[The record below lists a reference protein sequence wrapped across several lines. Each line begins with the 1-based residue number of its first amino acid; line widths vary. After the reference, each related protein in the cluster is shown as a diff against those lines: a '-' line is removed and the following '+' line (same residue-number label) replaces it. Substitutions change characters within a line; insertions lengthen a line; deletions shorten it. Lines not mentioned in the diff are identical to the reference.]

1 MGLLN
6 AGNLKK
12 AFGTDVVFSG
22 VSFEI
27 QENDRIGLVGRNGC
41 GKTTLLRILT
51 GELSPDEG
59 TVGRASDARLGYM
72 EQQACRDPE
81 RTAYDEVLTVFRTLS
96 ELEKEIEQVNRSLQ
110 DKPGNADALIER
122 QAELNDRFLSGGG
135 LTYRSRARSALIG
148 LGFSEEQLGQ
158 KVGVLSGGQ
167 RAKLQLA
174 KLLLG
179 GASLLLLDEPTNHL
193 DISSVRWLEDFLRSW
208 SGAFVVTSHD
218 RYFLDR
224 ITGRTFEMENGRLQV
239 YKGNY
244 TAYLAQKG
252 ENDLAARRKYDNT
265 QKEIARIEGIVE
277 QQRRWNR
284 ERNIRTAESKLKS
297 IERLKSTLE
306 KPEEEE
312 DSIRFRFGTERR
324 SGNDVLSVKDLAL
337 SFDGREIFRNVDM
350 EIHRGERIFLIG
362 PNGCGKTSLLKA
374 LLGINAPAEGSV
386 RFGEGVDTGYYDQLQ
401 TGLRPEKEVI
411 DEIWDY
417 YPRMNETE
425 VRSALALFLFRG
437 EDVFK
442 PVSALSGGERARI
455 LLLRLML
462 SRDNFL
468 LLDEPTNHLDIR
480 SCEALE
486 SALRDYD
493 GTLLAVSHDRYLI
506 NKFADRIYYL
516 GPDGATPYS
525 GNYDD
530 FLAATETARA
540 EEPKASAG
548 GEEYRVRK
556 EREAA
561 VRKEKAEMRRLEE
574 RIGQT
579 EQELEELSEKLSE
592 PETASDYQAAMELT
606 EKIAGLK
613 RENDAAFSRWSE
625 LAQKYGD

>member
-530 FLAATETARA
+530 FLAATEAVRA

-561 VRKEKAEMRRLEE
+561 VRKEKAEMRRLEK